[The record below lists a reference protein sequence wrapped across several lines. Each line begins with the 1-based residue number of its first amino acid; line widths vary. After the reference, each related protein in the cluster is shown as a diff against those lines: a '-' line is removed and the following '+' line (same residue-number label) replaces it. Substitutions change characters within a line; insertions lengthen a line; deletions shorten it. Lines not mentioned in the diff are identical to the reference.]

1 MYWTMA
7 NLLPTVYQR
16 KLLITDALLKPTW
29 EGSENMLEVKNLNV
43 FYGPIHAL
51 KGISLKVKKGG
62 IVALIGSNGAG
73 KSTTLSAITGLVK
86 TSRVQLL

>member
-1 MYWTMA
+1 MA

-51 KGISLKVKKGG
+51 KGISLKVKKGE
-62 IVALIGSNGAG
+62 LWH
-73 KSTTLSAITGLVK
+73 LSVQTVLASLPLLV
-86 TSRVQLL
+86 Q